1 MDKTTAPYRFVDYST
16 KIFYPPWGEQQGN
29 DIRFDMP
36 YRESQSGEI
45 TIELTAKSP
54 IFVGDF
60 KDDNNVREF
69 FQHNGSYYIPGSS
82 IKGMI
87 RRIAAILSF
96 SKMSLEDRT
105 LSYRDLNNPSYKKK
119 AKVQNKI
126 FMGWLY
132 QKSKKWFIQDVGK
145 FNKNNNEINCNDLRN
160 HFGAIWDDVKK
171 KSTSDK
177 YKIAKQRLAFRNGTI
192 VFTGA
197 AGKKNIEFIFP
208 NSLNKNIITEIELTQ
223 KQIQNFKEAYYIG
236 TPNESKDWKKQW
248 SERFEKGEKIPV
260 FFQKDSQNKIIHF
273 GLSKLYKLPY
283 ENSIGTLYKNSLENF
298 DENKLDFV
306 ERIFGFVKDDNALKG
321 RISFSHFKALGNPE
335 KCKTELLILSTP
347 RPTFYPYYLK
357 QTPKTLFK
365 TYDNEDA
372 KLSGFKFYAPRHELL
387 RTRNNNNNN
396 NIATKITALKEGT
409 KFIGKIRYFNLRKEE
424 LGLLLLSLTF
434 LKDEY
439 FYKIGGAK
447 PYGYGD
453 CHLKLSTPLDINT
466 FIESYVNFTKQ
477 EFGQDPCNST
487 SAKQL
492 LEVSKKSNGN
502 TLRYLEL
509 KEFAN
514 IKSKNQ
520 SEYGKKDGKK
530 YNKGTQKKQRS
541 QNKVKNHM
549 DNAGSFNPVLI
560 PKEYK
565 K

>member
-1 MDKTTAPYRFVDYST
+1 M
-16 KIFYPPWGEQQGN
+16 
-29 DIRFDMP
+29 
-36 YRESQSGEI
+36 
-45 TIELTAKSP
+45 
-54 IFVGDF
+54 
-60 KDDNNVREF
+60 
-69 FQHNGSYYIPGSS
+69 
-82 IKGMI
+82 
-87 RRIAAILSF
+87 
-96 SKMSLEDRT
+96 
-105 LSYRDLNNPSYKKK
+105 
-119 AKVQNKI
+119 
-126 FMGWLY
+126 
-132 QKSKKWFIQDVGK
+132 
-145 FNKNNNEINCNDLRN
+145 
-160 HFGAIWDDVKK
+160 
-171 KSTSDK
+171 
-177 YKIAKQRLAFRNGTI
+177 
-192 VFTGA
+192 
-197 AGKKNIEFIFP
+197 
-208 NSLNKNIITEIELTQ
+208 
-223 KQIQNFKEAYYIG
+223 
-236 TPNESKDWKKQW
+236 
-248 SERFEKGEKIPV
+248 
-260 FFQKDSQNKIIHF
+260 
-273 GLSKLYKLPY
+273 SKLYKLPY